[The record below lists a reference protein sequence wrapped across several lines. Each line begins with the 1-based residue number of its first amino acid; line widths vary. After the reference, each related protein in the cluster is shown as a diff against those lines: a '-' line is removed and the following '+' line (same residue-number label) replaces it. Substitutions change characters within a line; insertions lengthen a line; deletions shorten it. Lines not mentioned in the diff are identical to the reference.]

1 MKCNTIG
8 SQLTPRKP
16 CLGLGSETFQYV
28 KNTLDRPN
36 NILCQSPFDNSES
49 VRSGPLRVLVKVG
62 LGVVMGYSVC
72 FYYRIRSILYLTY
85 PNDVVGRFAN
95 SRVSQALFGLF
106 GLALT
111 RRRVLELGDLSS
123 GHNLGQVKANLRD
136 SSEEQAVLVTLAN
149 CLEENELLEYPPWCN
164 N

>member
-1 MKCNTIG
+1 
-8 SQLTPRKP
+8 
-16 CLGLGSETFQYV
+16 
-28 KNTLDRPN
+28 
-36 NILCQSPFDNSES
+36 
-49 VRSGPLRVLVKVG
+49 
-62 LGVVMGYSVC
+62 MGYSVC
-72 FYYRIRSILYLTY
+72 FYYRSQTILYLTY

-136 SSEEQAVLVTLAN
+136 SAEEQAVLVKLAN
-149 CLEENELLEYPPWCN
+149 CLQKNELLESWCN
-164 N
+164 NRETRTDADSKTNFGRRFIHSLKKYTQGDREPRFPDFIFAMNTVLDNINISI